1 MYTPDPPLLMHAP
14 GVQFLRPLAATPN
27 AGAQG
32 KSHLSTPSA
41 VKPSIPLTQALSAR
55 AENKSVPFSKAQIG
69 GVGGQQVFE
78 VVEDVRGFA
87 EGVDLRG
94 AHGFEGVMRHRQ

>member
-1 MYTPDPPLLMHAP
+1 MFCWNLPELRPPPSLHSWDYCWRMRP
-14 GVQFLRPLAATPN
+14 VQFFMWRSSAARV
-27 AGAQG
+27 GHGYRYCSGG
-32 KSHLSTPSA
+32 K
-41 VKPSIPLTQALSAR
+41 
-55 AENKSVPFSKAQIG
+55 NKSVPFSEAEVG

-94 AHGFEGVMRHRQ
+94 AHGFEHVMRHRQ